1 MPRRINGIREPQKKG
16 SATAQRG
23 LALCYL
29 KGRGVPQNFVEAYKF
44 AILAAAKGLEETLE
58 LRDAI
63 KDTLS
68 PSQIEEGQLRAEI
81 ETRRLLLSAG
91 EENIE
96 TAERQPIPS
105 SVRREVWRRDEGK
118 CARCGSRDKLE
129 YDHIVPVAKGGSN
142 TARNIELLCESCN
155 RSKSASIQ

>member
-1 MPRRINGIREPQKKG
+1 M
-16 SATAQRG
+16 
-23 LALCYL
+23 
-29 KGRGVPQNFVEAYKF
+29 PQNVVEAYKF
-44 AILAAAKGLEETLE
+44 AIRAAAKGLEETLE

>member
-1 MPRRINGIREPQKKG
+1 M
-16 SATAQRG
+16 
-23 LALCYL
+23 
-29 KGRGVPQNFVEAYKF
+29 PQNFVEAYKF

>member
-1 MPRRINGIREPQKKG
+1 
-16 SATAQRG
+16 
-23 LALCYL
+23 
-29 KGRGVPQNFVEAYKF
+29 VPQNFVEAYKF

>member
-1 MPRRINGIREPQKKG
+1 M
-16 SATAQRG
+16 
-23 LALCYL
+23 
-29 KGRGVPQNFVEAYKF
+29 PQNVVEAYKF